1 MSYHPDDADPVST
14 TPEGE
19 GEGEGLGSADT
30 LISLASDVP
39 ESSSLPDTLVGERLS
54 CRYHI
59 LKLLGAGGMGAVY
72 LARDYELDELIAL
85 KVLREAVAAS
95 QDAIALLRQEVRLAR
110 RVTHRNVARIFELGE
125 YQGQRF
131 LTMEY
136 IDGQSLSGLMKQQGR
151 LPLVRMAGILAPV
164 CHGLQAAHDASV
176 VHCDIKPDNVLVAHS
191 GRVVISDFGIARAAQ
206 GGRLGSQN
214 ATPAGTPAYM
224 APEQLG
230 GDDVTTRSDV
240 YSLGVM
246 AFEMLTGDLPWKYMD
261 PARGR
266 LLSPPPDPRE
276 AVPDLPEAVARLIVR
291 AMARQPQERIASPA
305 AFAGDL
311 LQAIASVTA
320 RAQVS
325 QGLDPSALASVPTPP
340 STDSGAAKRA
350 VAVLPFQNRGQH
362 DDDYLASGF
371 TEDLIDCLCAVNELR
386 VLSRGATA
394 RFAGDAREA
403 HEIGRELGVS
413 IVVEGSME
421 RVGEVVQLRLRAI
434 DTADGVQRWATRYRV
449 ASEDILTASE
459 EVARQLAASL
469 VSQDAPQ
476 QSPRLSGMPSA
487 AAVEAY
493 LRAKEAYRRFGSID
507 DALGYYEEATRLAG
521 DSPLVNAGYA
531 MALLRA
537 WMIKAGGGGDSTL
550 SVRAREAANRALA
563 AAPHLGEPHMA
574 LGLLHLHHGDPVGAV
589 REFRTTISLSPSM
602 AEAHAF
608 LGELLS
614 EIGRVPEAM
623 LRLDTASRIDP
634 TLFHP
639 NGPRRRIAALFKDW
653 DRAYALTAHIPP
665 AQTPLGY
672 MLTLR
677 IAAYRGDH
685 DYVARIAEVIAAMP
699 DDTYGMKEWLDAQL
713 DAYLGRRPMSE
724 IYEALYRPGKSGSVS
739 LRRLANQYQV
749 TAEVAGFA
757 GDHDMVIDAIGKSLD
772 VGLVDLLWF
781 DHCPFLDDLR
791 GDARF
796 LALRERVQE
805 RAYAAYDALWS

>member
-1 MSYHPDDADPVST
+1 MSYRPDNTEPVST
-14 TPEGE
+14 AP
-19 GEGEGLGSADT
+19 EGEGLGSADT
-30 LISLASDVP
+30 MISLGSEP
-39 ESSSLPDTLVGERLS
+39 GPSNLPATLVGERLS

-72 LARDYELDELIAL
+72 LARDYELDELIAI
-85 KVLREAVAAS
+85 KVLREVVAAS
-95 QDAIALLRQEVRLAR
+95 QDAIELLRQEVRLAR
-110 RVTHRNVARIFELGE
+110 RVTHRNVARIFELGD

-136 IDGQSLSGLMKQQGR
+136 IDGQALSGLMKRQGR
-151 LPLVRMAGILAPV
+151 LSLVRAAEILAPV

-191 GRVVISDFGIARAAQ
+191 GRVVLSDFGIARAAK
-206 GGRLGSQN
+206 GSRLRGAD

-230 GDDVTTRSDV
+230 GEDVTTRSDV

-246 AFEMLTGDLPWKYMD
+246 AFEMLTGELPWKYMD

-266 LLSPPPDPRE
+266 LQAPPPDPRE
-276 AVPDLPEAVARLIVR
+276 AVPELTEPVARLIIR
-291 AMARQPQERIASPA
+291 AMARDPQERMASPA

-311 LQAIASVTA
+311 LQALTSVTA
-320 RAQVS
+320 RVQVS
-325 QGLDPSALASVPTPP
+325 QDRSALVAMPTPP
-340 STDSGAAKRA
+340 SADSGAAKRA
-350 VAVLPFQNRGQH
+350 LAVLPFHNRGHH

-371 TEDLIDCLCAVNELR
+371 TEDLIDCLCAVGELR

-413 IVVEGSME
+413 IVVEGSVE
-421 RVGEVVQLRLRAI
+421 RVDKVVQLRLRAI

-469 VSQDAPQ
+469 ASQGAQQ
-476 QSPRLSGMPSA
+476 QSPRLSGMPSS

-493 LRAKEAYRRFGSID
+493 LRAKEAYRRFGCIDESI
-507 DALGYYEEATRLAG
+507 GYYEEALRLAG

-531 MALLRA
+531 MTLLRA
-537 WMIKAGGGGDSTL
+537 WMIKAGGGGGESL
-550 SVRAREAANRALA
+550 PARARVAANRAVA

-608 LGELLS
+608 LGELLT
-614 EIGRVPEAM
+614 EIGRVPEGI

-634 TLFHP
+634 TLNHP
-639 NGPRRRIAALFKDW
+639 TGPRRRLAALFKDW
-653 DRAYALTAHIPP
+653 DLAYAPTAHIPP
-665 AQTPLGY
+665 AQTPLGHL
-672 MLTLR
+672 LTLR
-677 IAAYRGDH
+677 IAAYRGDL
-685 DYVARIAEVIAAMP
+685 DSVARIAEQVAAMP
-699 DDTYGMKEWLDAQL
+699 ADPYGMKDWVEAQI
-713 DAYLGRRPMSE
+713 DSYLRRRPMAE
-724 IYEALYRPGKSGSVS
+724 IYEVLNRPGQSGSVS
-739 LRRLANQYQV
+739 LRRLANQYQT

-781 DHCPFLDDLR
+781 DHCPFLDELR

-796 LALRERVQE
+796 TALRDRLQE
-805 RAYAAYDALWS
+805 RAYAAFDAFWS

>member
-1 MSYHPDDADPVST
+1 MSYRPDNAETGSAAP
-14 TPEGE
+14 
-19 GEGEGLGSADT
+19 EGEGLGSADT
-30 LISLASDVP
+30 IISLGSDRP
-39 ESSSLPDTLVGERLS
+39 EPSILPDTLVGERLS
-54 CRYHI
+54 ARYHV

-85 KVLREAVAAS
+85 KVLREVVAAS

-151 LPLVRMAGILAPV
+151 LPLVRTAGILAPV

-206 GGRLGSQN
+206 GGQRRSED

-230 GDDVTTRSDV
+230 GEDVTTRSDV

-246 AFEMLTGDLPWKYMD
+246 AFEMLTGELPWKYMD

-266 LLSPPPDPRE
+266 LLAPPPDPRQV
-276 AVPDLPEAVARLIVR
+276 VPELSEAVARLIVR
-291 AMARQPQERIASPA
+291 AMARQPQERITSPA
-305 AFAGDL
+305 AFAADL
-311 LQAIASVTA
+311 LQAVTSVTA
-320 RAQVS
+320 RVQVS
-325 QGLDPSALASVPTPP
+325 QGIDPSALVSMPTPP
-340 STDSGAAKRA
+340 SADSGAAKRA
-350 VAVLPFQNRGQH
+350 VAVLPFQNRGQ
-362 DDDYLASGF
+362 DEDDYLASGF

-394 RFAGDAREA
+394 RFAGDVREA

-413 IVVEGSME
+413 IVVEGSIE
-421 RVGEVVQLRLRAI
+421 RADKVVQLRLRAI
-434 DTADGVQRWATRYRV
+434 DTVEGVQRWATRYRV

-459 EVARQLAASL
+459 EVARQLTASL
-469 VSQDAPQ
+469 VSSGAQQ
-476 QSPRLSGMPSA
+476 QSPRPSGISSA

-507 DALGYYEEATRLAG
+507 DAVGHYEDALRLAG

-531 MALLRA
+531 MTLLRA
-537 WMIKAGGGGDSTL
+537 WMITAGQDGDESL
-550 SVRAREAANRALA
+550 PVRARKAAERALA
-563 AAPHLGEPHMA
+563 AAPNMGEPHMA

-608 LGELLS
+608 LGELLT
-614 EIGRVPEAM
+614 EIGRVPEGL

-634 TLFHP
+634 TLYHP
-639 NGPRRRIAALFKDW
+639 NGPRRRVAALLKDW
-653 DRAYALTAHIPP
+653 DRAYALSSHAPP
-665 AQTPLGY
+665 VQTPLGH

-677 IAAYRGDH
+677 IAAYRGDR
-685 DYVARIAEVIAAMP
+685 DYVARIAEQVAAMRR
-699 DDTYGMKEWLDAQL
+699 DSYGMKDWVEAQL

-724 IYEALYRPGKSGSVS
+724 IYEILYLPGKSGSVS

-749 TAEVAGFA
+749 AAEVAGFA
-757 GDHDMVIDAIGKSLD
+757 GDHDVVIDAIDKSLGM
-772 VGLVDLLWF
+772 GLVDLLWF
-781 DHCPFLDDLR
+781 DHCPFLDKLR

-796 LALRERVQE
+796 MALRARLQE
-805 RAYAAYDALWS
+805 RAYAAYDAFWS